1 MELVHEPI
9 VEWGEIFQTVGTCFL
24 QTFEEKDLRAW
35 IELFQDL
42 AQLSHGITAGGN
54 AEDVMHK
61 ALNELLSN
69 IFTIQIAFWKLT
81 GGEELIKW
89 DGLRSKRN

>member
-1 MELVHEPI
+1 MELVHESI
-9 VEWGEIFQTVGTCFL
+9 VQWGEIFQTVRTRFL
-24 QTFEEKDLRAW
+24 QTFEEKDLCAW
-35 IELFQDL
+35 IKLLQEL